1 MNRRGLTMLNELI
14 EKIKNANTIAIMGHK
29 NVDGDALAA
38 VLTMG
43 HFLRNEFQKDPVLT
57 FEGVIPDNL
66 RFLSNGW
73 WLKKAEEI
81 KEAPFDLA
89 ISLDTADVETLL
101 EENGRGVLAAAKDG
115 IKIDHHQ
122 NSREIDGLNIIRPS
136 LSATSEI
143 IANIAFENGWNVTS
157 AIARFLYAGIFTDTG
172 GFTYDYM
179 GPDGMRLIARLMET
193 GFDHTEVVR
202 RLFEKKRETFLN
214 NAETLARALFS
225 DDGKIGYTTFSIK
238 KANEKDRPHRE
249 TDWLHKQI
257 MFVKDLE
264 ACVIFKEMMDGKIQV
279 SVRSRMKPINGFA
292 EQFGGGGHLLAAGF
306 PFDGT
311 MAEAVARIIPKLS
324 AFLNES
330 KRV

>member
-1 MNRRGLTMLNELI
+1 MSNELNALNE
-14 EKIKNANTIAIMGHK
+14 KIRNANSIVIMGHK
-29 NVDGDALAA
+29 NVDGDALAS
-38 VLTMG
+38 VLAMG
-43 HFLRNEFQKDPVLT
+43 HFCRNEFQKDPMLA

-73 WLKKAEEI
+73 WLKKAEDI
-81 KEAPFDLA
+81 KETPFDLA
-89 ISLDTADVETLL
+89 ISVDMADSETLL
-101 EENGRGVLAAAKDG
+101 EESGRNVLSAAKDR

-122 NSREIDGLNIIRPS
+122 NSKEIDGLNIIKPS

-143 IANIAFENGWNVTS
+143 IANIAFENGWNMTP

-172 GFTYDYM
+172 GFTYDYTSA
-179 GPDGMRLIARLMET
+179 DSMRLVARLMET

-202 RLFEKKRETFLN
+202 RLFEKKKETFLN
-214 NAETLARALFS
+214 NAETLARTLFS
-225 DDGKIGYTTFSIK
+225 DDGKIAYTTFSIK

-257 MFVKDLE
+257 MLVKDLE
-264 ACVIFKEMMDGKIQV
+264 ACVIFKEMMDGKIQG
-279 SVRSRMKPINGFA
+279 SIRSRMKPVNGFA

-311 MAEAVARIIPKLS
+311 MAEAVAQIIPKLS
-324 AFLNES
+324 LFLNES